1 MKHLSQKVKLFLIFL
16 TISFAPITF
25 LGGYN
30 LYYRSNEFKNLGIEI
45 LSNQLQRD
53 VCYANESLMRYSN
66 TLSLEN
72 QHLMTSNGT
81 NLATDTTILQS
92 ISEQLDEDIIVY
104 IANGGTFQYYA
115 SALTNGSDL
124 SAFRDLTPALEDP
137 IYTSHVAKAG
147 DTQFSSYYI
156 LKNASNETIGLLSI
170 SKSKTFVDDFIDI
183 HTKIYLRN
191 VTTWNVLIL
200 VLCIIYIIFI
210 ARIFTRPLL
219 ILREKATALSKLD
232 YTVDLPEK
240 VLNRRDENGVVAN
253 AMQQIIQNTR
263 EIIASVHEKSNVV
276 TNIAHELEKT
286 CTQVSTA
293 SNELTNTVSGISD
306 SATTQA
312 SDTTECQSCL
322 NTLGTHVQTNT
333 DMVNELSDSSERV
346 SSFVNQG
353 NEVLGELSKHIDESN
368 KATQML
374 YEDIQITNQSA
385 DNISSISNMIAGIA
399 SQTNL
404 LALNASIEAARAGE
418 AGSGF
423 SVVADEIR
431 KLAEQSADATKQID
445 EQIQLLQSQSNN
457 SVQITSQVK
466 DMLVKQTSSVLYTQ
480 EQYTKIME
488 EMQATMEIIHKLKSI
503 SDEMSEQKNTALCN
517 IESLSASAEENAAAS
532 EEANAYIEEQCASL
546 DEISADSAS
555 LTSMANDLYQ
565 LVQKFKI

>member
-1 MKHLSQKVKLFLIFL
+1 
-16 TISFAPITF
+16 
-25 LGGYN
+25 
-30 LYYRSNEFKNLGIEI
+30 
-45 LSNQLQRD
+45 
-53 VCYANESLMRYSN
+53 
-66 TLSLEN
+66 
-72 QHLMTSNGT
+72 MTSNGT

-276 TNIAHELEKT
+276 TNIAHKLEKT

>member
-147 DTQFSSYYI
+147 DTQFSSYSI

-276 TNIAHELEKT
+276 TNIAHKLEKT

-532 EEANAYIEEQCASL
+532 EEANACIEEQCASL

>member
-276 TNIAHELEKT
+276 TNIAHKLEKT